1 MALIVEA
8 IAIDDG
14 AVLDESKGAGTR
26 IAGLRARRQRAD
38 FDEAEPET
46 EHRVGDFGIFVE
58 AGRKADRIGK
68 VETEGVDRETRIIR
82 RRRPTGQQFQR
93 GDRRMVRRFSVE
105 QTQKRRCDREGV
117 RHLRR
122 PEKSCRPSAPRG
134 SGSTRATV
142 SSESGA

>member
-8 IAIDDG
+8 VAIDDG
-14 AVLDESKGAGTR
+14 AIIQKAKGAGTR

-38 FDEAEPET
+38 FDEAESET

-58 AGRKADRIGK
+58 ACREADRIGK
-68 VETEGVDRETRIIR
+68 VETEGVDREARIIR
-82 RRRPTGQQFQR
+82 RRRTTGQQFQR
-93 GDRRMVRRFSVE
+93 RDRRAMRRFSVE

-117 RHLRR
+117 RHSRTA
-122 PEKSCRPSAPRG
+122 EKSCRPSAPKG